1 MRGLRIEE
9 LPDQQ
14 KPREKLLHRGVDA
27 LTDAEVLAILL
38 RTGVP
43 GCNVLDL
50 AEQLLRKY
58 GNLAHLSRCSIA
70 ELSELKGIG
79 PAKALH
85 MAAAFGL
92 GARLVAEQ
100 AASEPLDKPE
110 TIYQML
116 GTEMRTL
123 DRESLRSVLVD
134 ARCRLIA
141 MTEISRGTLNESLA
155 HPREIFKPAISHS
168 AYGFVLVHNHPS
180 GDPAPSE
187 SDIRLT
193 RRVSESAHI
202 LQIRFLDHII
212 VGSPQQDRPG
222 YFSFKEAGI
231 LS

>member
-1 MRGLRIEE
+1 MRGLKIEE
-9 LPDQQ
+9 LPNQQ
-14 KPREKLLHRGVDA
+14 KPREKLLQRGFEA
-27 LTDAEVLAILL
+27 LTDAEALAILL
-38 RTGVP
+38 RTGIR
-43 GCNVLDL
+43 GCNVIEL
-50 AEQLLRKY
+50 AEELLRKY
-58 GNLAHLSRCSIA
+58 GSLAHLSRCSVA
-70 ELSELKGIG
+70 ELSEFKGVG

-85 MAAAFGL
+85 LAAAFGL

-100 AASEPLDKPE
+100 AASAPLDKPE

-116 GTEMRTL
+116 GSEMRIL
-123 DRESLRSVLVD
+123 DRESLRSVLLD

-141 MTEISRGTLNESLA
+141 VTEVSRGTLNESLA

-193 RRVSESAHI
+193 RRVSESAQI

-212 VGSPQQDRPG
+212 VGTPQQNRPG